1 MRRKRYDPY
10 KETDRAVSE
19 MKNVIEELYTDAVIT
34 EQSTDAIMKLWKYHV
49 LVVERIKQERKY
61 LSDKIGYIDYEQ
73 RKPKRQ

>member
-10 KETDRAVSE
+10 KETDQAVSE
-19 MKNVIEELYTDAVIT
+19 MKHAIEELYTDAVIT

-61 LSDKIGYIDYEQ
+61 LSDKIGYIDYDE
-73 RKPKRQ
+73 

>member
-10 KETDRAVSE
+10 KETDQAVSE
-19 MKNVIEELYTDAVIT
+19 MKHAIEELYT

-73 RKPKRQ
+73 REPKRQ